1 MRTQSFAVIL
11 LLAAACGPA
20 DEHESPYVDHDMG
33 TFEQGLNVGAAGGCD
48 TSIVRG
54 LTSQLYAEMNCI
66 APNTMVNF
74 TGPNIS
80 LSSAVEPYLAP
91 PASAAMKRAVA
102 ASGTNITI
110 NSAWRSVAQQYLLYK
125 WWKAGQ
131 CGIQIAASPGKSNH
145 QSGRA
150 LDVPSYSFWIPKLQ
164 AQGWRWLGS
173 SDRVHFDYNGAAD
186 QSARSVLAFQRLWNK
201 NNASKLAEDGAW
213 GPNTESAMARSP
225 ATGFATSGCAPKPP
239 PPPPVTT
246 GTLKGK
252 VFKLNPAAPT
262 DTSVAVSGATV
273 KVGGKVLTTDAAGAF
288 SVVLPAATYTL
299 TAQATGYT
307 AASVSRALAASQ
319 TLTVNVGL
327 APVGVADTMKPEIDL
342 LTPELDA
349 KLDVAKVTVTGT
361 ASDDRSGVKTF
372 TLAQN
377 GNAPKAVPLQTGGD
391 FTVDVQLAPGANTL
405 VFSATDGAGNVGS
418 LTVPLTFRAGLEGLV
433 TSGDEGTAM
442 PLEGVQVELQ
452 DNAGQVLLSTTTA
465 PDGTYAFE
473 LADVPAERVLVAR
486 LGGYAD
492 YRSPL
497 SLSADARTQWSF
509 TMDRSL
515 GTGVRILSPEEGDV
529 VDTATVSVAGVV
541 DGFTPTRVLVNGVEA
556 MLYPGGRFGAD
567 VGLLFG
573 ENAVVVQARG
583 AAGES
588 VEAVVHV
595 RRDSGA
601 TTAAGGGCSAAP
613 GAVVLLGA
621 AALLRRRRARQGA

>member
-1 MRTQSFAVIL
+1 MRTQSLATFL
-11 LLAAACGPA
+11 LLAAACGPV
-20 DEHESPYVDHDMG
+20 DDHESAYVDHDIG
-33 TFEQGLNVGAAGGCD
+33 SFEQGLNVGAAGGCD

-54 LTSQLYAEMNCI
+54 LTAQLYAEMNCI

-80 LSSAVEPYLAP
+80 ITSPVEPYLAP

-131 CGIQIAASPGKSNH
+131 CGIQIAAAPGKSNH

-201 NNASKLAEDGAW
+201 NNSSKLAEDGSW
-213 GPNTESAMARSP
+213 GPNTESAMSRSP
-225 ATGFATSGCAPKPP
+225 ATGFGTSGCAPKPP
-239 PPPPVTT
+239 PPPTVTT
-246 GTLKGK
+246 GTFKGK
-252 VFKLNPAAPT
+252 VFKLNAAAPT
-262 DTSVAVSGATV
+262 DVSVAVSGATV

-288 SVVLPAATYTL
+288 TVVLPAATYTL
-299 TAQATGYT
+299 SAEATGYT
-307 AASVSRALAASQ
+307 AASVSKALTAGQ
-319 TLTVNVGL
+319 TVTVNVGL

-342 LTPELDA
+342 LTPESGA

-372 TLAQN
+372 TMAQN
-377 GNAPKAVPLQTGGD
+377 GGVAKAVALQTGGD
-391 FTVDVQLAPGANTL
+391 FSVDVVLAPGANTL
-405 VFSATDGAGNVGS
+405 VFSATDGAGNVGTLS
-418 LTVPLTFRAGLEGLV
+418 VPLTFRAGLEGLV
-433 TSGDEGTAM
+433 TSGDEGSAM

-452 DNAGQVLLSTTTA
+452 DGAGMVLLSTTTG
-465 PDGTYAFE
+465 PDGTYAIE
-473 LADVPAERVLVAR
+473 LTDVPAERVLVAR

-492 YRSPL
+492 YRSPV

-509 TMDRSL
+509 TMDRSM
-515 GTGVRILSPEEGDV
+515 GTGLRILSPEEGDV
-529 VDTATVSVAGVV
+529 VDTASVSVAGVV
-541 DGFTPTRVLVNGVEA
+541 DGFAPTSVLVNGTEA
-556 MLYPGGRFGAD
+556 TLYPGGRFGVS
-567 VGLLFG
+567 VGLLYG
-573 ENAVVVQARG
+573 TNAVVAVARG
-583 AAGES
+583 ANGETA
-588 VEAVVHV
+588 EQVVHV
-595 RRDSGA
+595 RRESG
-601 TTAAGGGCSAAP
+601 TMAAGGGCSAAP
-613 GAVVLLGA
+613 GTLVLLAA
-621 AALLRRRRARQGA
+621 AALLRRRARHS